1 MDALQGKRVFITG
14 ASGFLGANLCRE
26 LLRHD
31 VLLHALVRPSSNLWR
46 LKDLQ
51 PQITTHDA
59 DINNSHEISDIV
71 HSVQPQLVI
80 HSAFPTGHPEDQ
92 KSRQNMLATGL
103 RGTANLLEPL
113 LELGVERVLTFG
125 SSMGYGSQDSPL
137 SESAPIVPASF
148 RGAVKA
154 AGSHLCH
161 QYARQHG
168 LRILELRPFNVYG
181 LWESPPRFIPA
192 IILSALRDQT
202 IHLTPPGY
210 RHDYLFVEDLVEA
223 SILACQVELDDFE
236 VINVGTSQEWTNEEV
251 VDILETI
258 SDRKLKRKVGTF
270 PPRPWDTAHWSADID
285 KAKRLLG
292 WEPKHTLQEGLTKTF
307 AWFRQ
312 NLHLFDAHLMAKS
325 TVAGSPGK
333 DNLEHG

>member
-1 MDALQGKRVFITG
+1 MI
-14 ASGFLGANLCRE
+14 
-26 LLRHD
+26 
-31 VLLHALVRPSSNLWR
+31 
-46 LKDLQ
+46 
-51 PQITTHDA
+51 
-59 DINNSHEISDIV
+59 
-71 HSVQPQLVI
+71 
-80 HSAFPTGHPEDQ
+80 
-92 KSRQNMLATGL
+92 ATGL
-103 RGTANLLEPL
+103 HGTANLLEPL

-125 SSMGYGSQDSPL
+125 SSMSYGSQDGPL

-154 AGSHLCH
+154 AGSHLCR

-192 IILSALRDQT
+192 IILAALHDQT

-210 RHDYLFVEDLVEA
+210 RHDYIFVEDLVEA

-236 VINVGTSQEWTNEEV
+236 VFNIGTSQEWTNEEV
-251 VDILETI
+251 VDILEAI

-270 PPRPWDTAHWSADID
+270 PSRPWDMAHWSADIE

-292 WEPKHTLQEGLTKTF
+292 WEPKHNLQEGLTKTF

-312 NLHLFDAHLMAKS
+312 DLHHFDAHPMAKS
-325 TVAGSPGK
+325 AVAGSPGK
-333 DNLEHG
+333 DTLEHG